1 LSYFYHC
8 SQTDV
13 GLVRKIN
20 EDSMVSVPELGA
32 FLVADG
38 MGGHSGGDFAS
49 QALVAK
55 INQIDR
61 KLPSGEVMKAMRS
74 AILEAHYAILE
85 EADRRGGG
93 NIGTTA
99 VGLILAERHF
109 VCLWV
114 GDSRLYHCRNGKMVQ
129 LSRDHS
135 LVNDLLES
143 GQITEEQAVDHPHG
157 NVITRAVGVG
167 EALEIDKLR
176 GTYEP
181 GDRFLLCSDG
191 LSGFVTDEVISQ
203 FLTTAPM
210 ATICGELID
219 LALKGGGRDNITA
232 IVIEIPDHF

>member
-1 LSYFYHC
+1 
-8 SQTDV
+8 
-13 GLVRKIN
+13 
-20 EDSMVSVPELGA
+20 MVSVPELGA

-38 MGGHSGGDFAS
+38 MGGHAGGDFAS
-49 QALVAK
+49 QTLVAK
-55 INQIDR
+55 IAAIDR
-61 KLPSGEVMKAMRS
+61 NLPSSEIMKSMRT

-93 NIGTTA
+93 AIGTTA
-99 VGLILAERHF
+99 VGIVLSDPHF

-114 GDSRLYHCRNGKMVQ
+114 GDSRLYHVRNGKMIQ
-129 LSRDHS
+129 LSKDHS

-143 GQITEEQAVDHPHG
+143 GQITPEQAENHPHG

-167 EALEIDKLR
+167 ETLEIDKLR

-191 LSGFVTDEVISQ
+191 LNGFVTDEVISQ
-203 FLTTAPM
+203 YMTTAPM
-210 ATICGELID
+210 ETVCSELIE
-219 LALKGGGRDNITA
+219 LAKKGGGRDNITA

>member
-1 LSYFYHC
+1 M
-8 SQTDV
+8 
-13 GLVRKIN
+13 RKIN

-49 QALVAK
+49 QTLVGK
-55 INQIDR
+55 INAIDR
-61 KLPSGEVMKAMRS
+61 NLPSGEVMKAMRA

-85 EADRRGGG
+85 EGERRGGT
-93 NIGTTA
+93 IGTTA
-99 VGLILAERHF
+99 VGLILSQQHF

-143 GQITEEQAVDHPHG
+143 GQITEDQAENHPHG

-167 EALEIDKLR
+167 ESLEIDKLR

-191 LSGFVTDEVISQ
+191 LSGFVTDDIIGQ
-203 FLTTAPM
+203 FMTTAPM
-210 ATICGELID
+210 ESICAELID
-219 LALKGGGRDNITA
+219 LAKEGGGRDNITA
-232 IVIEIPDHF
+232 IVIEVPDHF

>member
-1 LSYFYHC
+1 MSYFHHC
-8 SQTDV
+8 AQTDV
-13 GLVRKIN
+13 GKVRKIN

-49 QALVAK
+49 QTLVAR

-61 KLPSGEVMKAMRS
+61 NLPSSEVMKAMRA

-85 EADRRGGG
+85 EADRRGSGA
-93 NIGTTA
+93 IGTTA
-99 VGLILAERHF
+99 VGLVLAEPHF

-143 GQITEEQAVDHPHG
+143 GQITEAEVENHPHG

-167 EALEIDKLR
+167 ETLEIDKLR

-191 LSGFVTDEVISQ
+191 LSGFVTDEVIGQ
-203 FLTTAPM
+203 FMATAPM
-210 ATICGELID
+210 DTICGELIN
-219 LALKGGGRDNITA
+219 LALEGGGRDNITA

>member
-1 LSYFYHC
+1 MSFFYHC
-8 SQTDV
+8 AQTDV

-32 FLVADG
+32 YLVADG
-38 MGGHSGGDFAS
+38 MGGHSGGDYAS
-49 QALVAK
+49 QTLVAK
-55 INQIDR
+55 VDQIDR
-61 KLPSGEVMKAMRS
+61 NLPSGEVMKAMRT

-93 NIGTTA
+93 TIGTTA
-99 VGLILAERHF
+99 VGLILSEPHF

-129 LSRDHS
+129 VSRDHS

-143 GQITEEQAVDHPHG
+143 GQITAEQAENHPHG

-167 EALEIDKLR
+167 ETLEIDKLR
-176 GTYEP
+176 GTYEA

-191 LSGFVTDEVISQ
+191 LSGFVSDEIISQ
-203 FLTTAPM
+203 YMMTAPM
-210 ATICGELID
+210 EALCSELID
-219 LALKGGGRDNITA
+219 LAKKGGGRDNITA